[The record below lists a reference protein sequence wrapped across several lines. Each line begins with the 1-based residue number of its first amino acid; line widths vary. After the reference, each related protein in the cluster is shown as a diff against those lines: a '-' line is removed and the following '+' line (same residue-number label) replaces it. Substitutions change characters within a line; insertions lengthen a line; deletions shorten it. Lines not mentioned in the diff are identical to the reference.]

1 MEKPKYKINTPEYN
15 KAYYAKNKETIL
27 SKACEKIECPFCK
40 RSVMKNNLPHHK
52 NTPLCAR
59 KQEQLLEEQ
68 SRNQRALMKI
78 HNKGDFIDD
87 LSYEITLMRIK
98 NIEKYVFDKE
108 TTKQLALFKEKLI
121 NNNI

>member
-1 MEKPKYKINTPEYN
+1 MEKPKYKTNTPEYN
-15 KAYYAKNKETIL
+15 KAYYAKNKKTIL

-78 HNKGDFIDD
+78 HNKERLVDD
-87 LSYEITLMRIK
+87 LSDELTLMRIK
-98 NIEKYVFDKE
+98 NIEKYVLDKE
-108 TTKQLALFKEKLI
+108 TTKQLALLKEKLI